1 MTNSKL
7 HNYAVQVRFTRKS
20 TGKTGGKCYQGVDA
34 TSKLDAVKRVTEN
47 YVRDGITAE
56 FDFEV
61 LGVERCNSK

>member
-1 MTNSKL
+1 MTDRKL
-7 HNYAVQVRFTRKS
+7 NNYAVQVRFTRKS
-20 TGKTGGKCYQGVDA
+20 TGKSGPKSWQGVDA